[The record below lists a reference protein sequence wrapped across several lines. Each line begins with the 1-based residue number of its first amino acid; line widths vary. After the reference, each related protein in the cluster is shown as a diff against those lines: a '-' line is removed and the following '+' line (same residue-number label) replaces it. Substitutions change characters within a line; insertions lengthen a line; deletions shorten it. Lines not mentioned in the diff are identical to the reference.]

1 MTFPVSYYPMAPMT
15 VFGFGRKLGS
25 VENFLSTAPTQ
36 ITVRFFET
44 SDPEE
49 IEALAASE

>member
-1 MTFPVSYYPMAPMT
+1 MAPMT

-25 VENFLSTAPTQ
+25 VENFLSGVPTQ
-36 ITVRFFET
+36 ITVRFLEA